1 MRKLFSSIE
10 INNCR
15 FIGTLDI
22 GMFYLVLFIALINS
36 TACHVNISYIVTSPR
51 L

>member
-10 INNCR
+10 INICR

-22 GMFYLVLFIALINS
+22 GMFYLVLFIALIALHA
-36 TACHVNISYIVTSPR
+36 TITFR
-51 L
+51 TL

>member
-22 GMFYLVLFIALINS
+22 GMIYLISFIALIVLHA
-36 TACHVNISYIVTSPR
+36 TLTFR
-51 L
+51 TL